1 MRIKQL
7 KKLTQLKRVIFREF
21 ANREESWASRRVTRI
36 VWSSFQLLLL
46 FIIAPKRHK
55 QLMSPETFSINTTD
69 ILIYIFSFQ
78 IIAHSITALQRQK
91 REELEPIFTILTQ
104 KQQCRTTTKI
114 LLLFCSIS
122 IYRNKYKWVL
132 YKISMKPPEC
142 FQNQATTFRKGC
154 WCKIEDKPSICLIE
168 PSELWDRLGETYLQK
183 SDQKELCKDG
193 RKGQIWQ
200 C

>member
-1 MRIKQL
+1 MQTERNHEQ
-7 KKLTQLKRVIFREF
+7 VRESLGLYGHHF
-21 ANREESWASRRVTRI
+21 
-36 VWSSFQLLLL
+36 SFSCYL
-46 FIIAPKRHK
+46 IIAPKRHK

-114 LLLFCSIS
+114 LLLFCPIS

-132 YKISMKPPEC
+132 YKISMNPPPEC
-142 FQNQATTFRKGC
+142 FQN
-154 WCKIEDKPSICLIE
+154 
-168 PSELWDRLGETYLQK
+168 
-183 SDQKELCKDG
+183 
-193 RKGQIWQ
+193 
-200 C
+200 